1 MRFKWEFYLSI
12 HPNLLLVDFLKY
24 DGMMKM
30 PWVGWMTAIVLTMI
44 EESPHSIEHDTGET
58 PGRGNLSDRATETY
72 RLETGKGEKVV

>member
-1 MRFKWEFYLSI
+1 
-12 HPNLLLVDFLKY
+12 
-24 DGMMKM
+24 MMKM
-30 PWVGWMTAIVLTMI
+30 PWVGWMTAIVLTMF